1 MKPTAEIR
9 EALRN
14 NPNISVHQNG
24 KQRTKKAG
32 WVEENTA
39 ILIVHGIGDQ
49 NPLETID
56 QFGRTLAETFKKKQ
70 TDGASIR
77 ITHRLAKKHESSGE
91 YWFDNFIRLQ
101 QVTTAGADGPYL
113 DIYEYY
119 WANKTED
126 EADLTDIQ
134 KWVSG
139 VTAGAK
145 TYYKENEKL
154 GVEYKDKSMFFKD
167 GKFQYSKYWL
177 FVHFTL
183 AFIPAMVLFFGYVL
197 KALAYI
203 PVIGIPFR
211 MLFETYSKSYVKK
224 ITNVIGDIVVYNST
238 DEKCKFYA
246 IRKEILEG
254 AVKALRFL
262 VEEDADGKKP
272 YDKIV
277 LAGHS
282 LGSQIAYDAM
292 NRLVHLAYSGELKG
306 YPAGNAAVLEE
317 QLMNVLGGFITFGSP
332 LDKIAFFLR
341 NQVPPEQYIRRQLM
355 RNFHAFKQRN
365 WDVVEKG
372 YPFMIDAIFPRLLD
386 NVKWRNY
393 FDKRD
398 YVSGSLDY
406 YSPLTNIDMKFP
418 SRALSFTHS
427 RYWQHTAM
435 FEDIIHEF
443 LVEAEVVDTRE
454 VVKESS
460 LSEK

>member
-1 MKPTAEIR
+1 MKPTAALLQ
-9 EALRN
+9 EALKT
-14 NPNISVHQNG
+14 NPNISVATNG
-24 KQRTKKAG
+24 KRLPEAEG
-32 WVEENTA
+32 WVTQNTA

-56 QFGRTLAETFKKKQ
+56 QFGRTLAETFQKKY
-70 TDGASIR
+70 TDGTSIK
-77 ITHRLAKKHESSGE
+77 ITHRLAKKSDSSGGH
-91 YWFDNFIRLQ
+91 WFDNFIRLQ
-101 QVTTAGADGPYL
+101 RVTDGIPAGPWL

-126 EADLTDIQ
+126 EAELTDIQ

-139 VTAGAK
+139 VTAGAR
-145 TYYKENEKL
+145 TYYKENEAL
-154 GVEYKDKSMFFKD
+154 GVRFKDNSKFFKD
-167 GKFQYSKYWL
+167 GRFRPVKYWM

-183 AFIPAMVLFFGYVL
+183 AFIPAMVLFYGYLL

-203 PVIGIPFR
+203 PVVGIPFR
-211 MLFETYSKSYVKK
+211 MLYETYSKSYVKK

-238 DEKCKFYA
+238 DEKCRFYA

-262 VEEDADGKKP
+262 VEEGSNGRKP
-272 YDKIV
+272 YEKVI

-292 NRLVHLAYSGELKG
+292 NRLVHLAYSGELGG
-306 YPAGNAAVLEE
+306 YAETNSATLGK
-317 QLMNVLGGFITFGSP
+317 QLMDVLGGFITFGSP

-365 WDVVEKG
+365 WDVLEKD
-372 YPFMIDAIFPRLLD
+372 YPFIVDTIFPRLLD
-386 NVKWRNY
+386 DLKWRNY

-406 YSPLTNIDMKFP
+406 YSPLTNIDMKFE
-418 SRALSFTHS
+418 SGTFSFTHS
-427 RYWQHTAM
+427 RYWQHRGM
-435 FEDIIHEF
+435 FDDIIHEF
-443 LVEAEVVDTRE
+443 LLGTNVPAAGRV
-454 VVKESS
+454 
-460 LSEK
+460 